1 MEHRYKAVRNGS
13 LFLRCGC
20 QGKDSAARYPDTPPP
35 DADTEAGSGPAAQ
48 KQDSAAWRRV
58 LADKGEY
65 RSLFENWFVGDWVTM
80 REA

>member
-1 MEHRYKAVRNGS
+1 MRLSGQR
-13 LFLRCGC
+13 LRRPIPGH
-20 QGKDSAARYPDTPPP
+20 APP

-58 LADKGEY
+58 LADKGEC

>member
-1 MEHRYKAVRNGS
+1 
-13 LFLRCGC
+13 
-20 QGKDSAARYPDTPPP
+20 GKDSAARYPDTPPP

-58 LADKGEY
+58 LADKGEC